1 LLAPE
6 TNPSLK
12 KPTATLVLVDR
23 IIQVNQHCHE
33 LLIREHK
40 MAILVMRIRH
50 NLDGLERHGREHHV
64 SSLGARPQE
73 KNACCP

>member
-1 LLAPE
+1 VTLRTPE

-33 LLIREHK
+33 LFIREHQ
-40 MAILVMRIRH
+40 
-50 NLDGLERHGREHHV
+50 DGHLGHG
-64 SSLGARPQE
+64 SPS
-73 KNACCP
+73 